1 MLMDAG
7 QEAALSHHLGFS
19 ERKLYQLGSWGNG
32 SPVKATKIGYP
43 EVWTRTEPM
52 PNFALEAEAG
62 SLSKLLLDRLFKP

>member
-1 MLMDAG
+1 MLMGWGHKARG
-7 QEAALSHHLGFS
+7 SHHLGHS
-19 ERKLYQLGSWGNG
+19 ERKLYQLGGWGNG